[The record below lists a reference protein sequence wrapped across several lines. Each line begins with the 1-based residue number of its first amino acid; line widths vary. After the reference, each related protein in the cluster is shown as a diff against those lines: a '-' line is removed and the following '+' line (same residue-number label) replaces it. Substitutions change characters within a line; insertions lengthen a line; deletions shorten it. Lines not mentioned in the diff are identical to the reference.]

1 MPIDITNIVNS
12 PVLHISWISNR
23 QKRWSQ
29 QRRGEQSDK
38 GMVEM
43 ARTESSDLPQDNSN
57 KIEAPGIISDSN

>member
-1 MPIDITNIVNS
+1 MKNT
-12 PVLHISWISNR
+12 NR

-43 ARTESSDLPQDNSN
+43 ARSESSDLPQDNSN